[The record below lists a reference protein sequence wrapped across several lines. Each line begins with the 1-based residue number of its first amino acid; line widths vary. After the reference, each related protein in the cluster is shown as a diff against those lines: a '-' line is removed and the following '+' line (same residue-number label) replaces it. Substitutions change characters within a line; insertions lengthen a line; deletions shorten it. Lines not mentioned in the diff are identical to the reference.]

1 MFESDSFIRSI
12 IHGGLKII
20 YPIKRTPFHFFADG
34 GVGISFLHK
43 DLGNSHIIPKFGLG
57 MGYNLSRSAYIAA
70 RYEINYGESI
80 VSNKK
85 YSFDGSVYTLGI
97 GFKMPKQRR
106 RVTPKSTITP
116 RKNSQRRVKNN
127 RRQKAQSTYQ
137 KTQQLMNELSWPTY

>member
-1 MFESDSFIRSI
+1 
-12 IHGGLKII
+12 
-20 YPIKRTPFHFFADG
+20 
-34 GVGISFLHK
+34 
-43 DLGNSHIIPKFGLG
+43 

-97 GFKMPKQRR
+97 IKMPKQRR

-116 RKNSQRRVKNN
+116 RKNSQRRVKITEDKKRNPLIRKHN
-127 RRQKAQSTYQ
+127 S
-137 KTQQLMNELSWPTY
+137 